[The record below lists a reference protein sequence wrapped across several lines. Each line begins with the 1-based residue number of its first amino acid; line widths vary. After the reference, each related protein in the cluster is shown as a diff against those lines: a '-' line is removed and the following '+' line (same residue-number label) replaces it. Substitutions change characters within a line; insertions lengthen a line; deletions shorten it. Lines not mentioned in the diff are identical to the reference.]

1 MPEPRINFAQ
11 SLGEIKSV
19 AQYLKVVDDLWV
31 KWSKEKNYIADIW
44 FRGHGDMEWTLTP
57 SAMRPPYSTIN
68 EHRFRHDFMLRAQ
81 PFLQEATQPP
91 KDDWD
96 WYFLMQHYGI
106 PTRLLDWTVSAL
118 VALYFAI
125 EDRPSVDGCV
135 WILNPRQINISL
147 TRTEMDFI
155 PIYSDESVAGY
166 LPKLWDD
173 AIEHLA
179 QGVIAIDPPLNSHRL
194 AAQRGKFT
202 VHGRD
207 AKPLETYEEL
217 APALV
222 IVEVPQSSK
231 GRIARQLLSAGIAHS
246 ILFPGLEGLG
256 TEIRDLYGKKH
267 DL

>member
-1 MPEPRINFAQ
+1 MTESRANFAQ

-19 AQYLKVVDDLWV
+19 AQYMEVVDDLWV
-31 KWSKEKNYIADIW
+31 KWIKKENYIADIW
-44 FRGHGDMEWTLTP
+44 FRGHGDTKWTLTP
-57 SAMRPPYSTIN
+57 SAMRPPYSNVN

-81 PFLQEATQPP
+81 PFLSEATQPP

-125 EDRPSVDGCV
+125 EDSPDTDGCV

-147 TRTEMDFI
+147 TDTEMDFI
-155 PIYSDESVAGY
+155 PIYSDGSVAGY
-166 LPKLWDD
+166 LPRLWDETK
-173 AIEHLA
+173 EHLA
-179 QGVIAIDPPLNSHRL
+179 KGVIAIDPPLNSPRL

-217 APALV
+217 ALALV
-222 IVEVPQSSK
+222 TVEIPQDDK
-231 GRIARQLLSAGIAHS
+231 KRIARQLLSAGIAHS
-246 ILFPGLEGLG
+246 ILFLGLQGLG
-256 TEIRDLYGKKH
+256 TEIRDLYGKEH
-267 DL
+267 HL